1 MPIFL
6 PKRGNHPQLLLSYQA
21 SIVKTQKT
29 GLIACEKQ
37 GMFDTRR
44 CSVFF
49 YELLS
54 ATACISA
61 VLYLVFLIG
70 MNELSRANKWIGG
83 VHRPSRRFDRLR
95 LAPHRRRGHRSRYV
109 ASMGENVLMPR
120 RSHSGLTDCLL
131 PRVPEEVHRLHS
143 VCHLCNQHPGS
154 LHPRFSAYGRQ
165 RHRGRLHGRRRTMEH
180 HQRHS
185 RHLKRRLHLRILRHH
200 RQPR

>member
-1 MPIFL
+1 M
-6 PKRGNHPQLLLSYQA
+6 R
-21 SIVKTQKT
+21 KT
-29 GLIACEKQ
+29 GNVRYQE
-37 GMFDTRR
+37 
-44 CSVFF
+44 
-49 YELLS
+49 
-54 ATACISA
+54 
-61 VLYLVFLIG
+61 VLRVFLRTPIRHRMHQCG
-70 MNELSRANKWIGG
+70 SLPRLPHRHERAFSRQQMDRRGP